1 MSILTADRLATK
13 SQRNFLV
20 SDSTLFGTT
29 ILLSAFLLFL
39 SEPLISKLILPWFG
53 GSSAVWAM
61 CLLFFQ
67 ANLLAGYFYA
77 HVLTRYLRS
86 KRQVAVHCSLLFV
99 SLLWLPLLPS
109 MRWIPKPGEDPSWLV
124 LGVLAGC
131 IGLPYALLSA
141 TSPLLQNWFAGTGD
155 SVLPYRYFALS
166 NTGSLLALLSFPLLI
181 EPYQTTHQ
189 QANMW
194 SAAYLGFVLL
204 CSSTAAFVFRSS
216 TRLPAAHTDYLARFV
231 PTSWSRKLLW
241 LALAAFPSALLLSVT
256 NLLTENIAPIPLLW
270 VLPLSIYLLTFIL
283 CFESNRWYRRL
294 PLLALVI
301 PALGCLAGA
310 AGPLREGPIKVV
322 ISLLLVS
329 LFVCCMACHGE
340 LARLK
345 PGPAELTTFYLVLAA
360 GGVFGGLAV
369 ALIAPHLFPAMYE
382 YPIEFVGCGALLLVV
397 TWTERERWPKQ
408 HAAWSAWLAGAAALL
423 VLAAY
428 AALNTWHDVRFSELL
443 ARNFYGALRVED
455 LRDVL
460 GRKVRQLN
468 HGTITHGV
476 QYQAT
481 ALRGRPTTY
490 YGLNSGIGLTW
501 RILEASGPL
510 RMGVIGLGAGTL
522 ASYGRGGDS
531 LSFYEINPLVVQIA
545 KQKFTFLA
553 DCPAHLEIVLGDA
566 RLTLSQQPD
575 QRFDVMVVDAFS
587 GDSIPIHLL
596 TVEAFRIY
604 FRHLKPGGVLAVH
617 VSNRYLDLAPIVA
630 LAARAGNRAF
640 SQADNED
647 NEGQEIFGASY
658 VLVTNRGNF
667 FNDARF
673 RGHLHPIVIPEKARA
688 WTDDYS
694 NLFQVLKLRSEEW

>member
-1 MSILTADRLATK
+1 MSILTADRLAAK

-20 SDSTLFGTT
+20 SDATLFGTT

-67 ANLLAGYFYA
+67 TNLLAGYFYA
-77 HVLTRYLRS
+77 HLLTKYLRT
-86 KRQVAVHCSLLFV
+86 RWQVLFHCGLLFV
-99 SLLWLPLLPS
+99 SLFWLPLLPS
-109 MRWIPKPGEDPSWLV
+109 MRWIPKPGQDPSWLV

-131 IGLPYALLSA
+131 IGLPYSLLSA
-141 TSPLLQNWFAGTGD
+141 TSPLLQKWFARTGD
-155 SVLPYRYFALS
+155 SGLPYRYFALS
-166 NTGSLLALLSFPLLI
+166 NAGSLLALLSFPILI
-181 EPYQTTHQ
+181 EPHQTTHE
-189 QANMW
+189 QASMW
-194 SAAYLGFVLL
+194 SLAYLGFVLL
-204 CSSTAAFVFRSS
+204 CSFTAAVVFRSS
-216 TRLPAAHTDYLARFV
+216 IMLPATHTDVRERSA
-231 PTSWSRKLLW
+231 PTPRLRKLIW

-294 PLLALVI
+294 PFLALVL
-301 PALGCLAGA
+301 PALGCLSAA
-310 AGPLREGPIKVV
+310 AGPLREGSISVV
-322 ISLLLVS
+322 VSLLLVS
-329 LFVCCMACHGE
+329 FFICCMACHGE

-345 PGPAELTTFYLVLAA
+345 PEHSELTAFYLVLAA

-382 YPIEFVGCGALLLVV
+382 YPIEFVGCGALLLFV
-397 TWTERERWPKQ
+397 TWTEREEWRKQ
-408 HAAWSAWLAGAAALL
+408 NAAWSAWLAGGAALI
-423 VLAAY
+423 VLTAY
-428 AALNTWHDVRFSELL
+428 ATLNTWRDVRFSELL
-443 ARNFYGALRVED
+443 ARNFYGALRVEN
-455 LRDVL
+455 LRDPL

-490 YGLNSGIGLTW
+490 YTRNSGIGLTW
-501 RILEASGPL
+501 RILESNGPL

-522 ASYGRGGDS
+522 ATYGRAGDS

-545 KQKFTFLA
+545 RQKFTFLS
-553 DCPAHLEIVLGDA
+553 DCPAHIDVILGDA

-575 QRFDVMVVDAFS
+575 QRFDVLVVDAFS

-596 TVEAFRIY
+596 TVEAFQTY
-604 FRHLKPGGVLAVH
+604 FRHLKPDGVLAVH
-617 VSNRYLDLAPIVA
+617 VSNRYLNLAPIVA
-630 LAARAGNRAF
+630 LAARAGNKAF
-640 SQADNED
+640 WQADNDD
-647 NEGQEIFGASY
+647 NESQEIFGASY
-658 VLVTNRGNF
+658 VLVSNRDNF

-673 RGHLHPIVIPEKARA
+673 RGHAHPIVIPEKAHA

-694 NLFQVLKLRSEEW
+694 NLFQVLKLRNEEW